1 MSASTRVDGGP
12 PGTRLTTRLNAES
25 LGALALLALTMG
37 WGSTFFMTKDLLDR
51 VPVLDYLGLR
61 YAIAA
66 VVLLAVAPR
75 TVRRLSRPALAQSVL
90 LGTLYGSAQILQT
103 AGLDKTP
110 ASTAGFVTGLYVV
123 LTPLLAAPL
132 LRQRIPG
139 MAWVAVVLATG
150 GMAVLSLR
158 GLHVGAGEL
167 LVLTSAL
174 LYALHICGLGAWS
187 TPETSMGSTIVQL
200 CVIAVICLAG
210 AAPGGVTLPHTGA
223 DWIRVAYMAVIV
235 GALGMLAQVWAQ
247 AHLPPTRSAV
257 IMSMEPVFAAVF
269 AVLCGGESATTRM
282 VLGGLMVLAA
292 MLLVELAP
300 RRKVESEVL
309 HPAV

>member
-1 MSASTRVDGGP
+1 MISRNTR
-12 PGTRLTTRLNAES
+12 TES

-37 WGSTFFMTKDLLDR
+37 WGSTFFMTKDLLAR
-51 VPVLDYLGLR
+51 VPVLDYLGVR
-61 YAIAA
+61 VAIAA
-66 VVLLAVAPR
+66 VVLLAVAPQA
-75 TVRRLSRPALAQSVL
+75 VRRMSRPALWQSIG
-90 LGTLYGSAQILQT
+90 LGVLYGLAQILQT
-103 AGLDKTP
+103 AGLDRTP

-139 MAWVAVVLATG
+139 AAWVAVLLATG

-158 GLHVGAGEL
+158 GVEVGGGEL
-167 LVLTSAL
+167 LVLFSAL

-187 TPETSMGSTIVQL
+187 TPESAMGSSIVQL
-200 CVIAVICLAG
+200 GVIAVICLVG
-210 AAPGGVTLPHTGA
+210 AAPGGITLPGSGP
-223 DWIRVAYMAVIV
+223 DWARMIYMAVIV

-257 IMSMEPVFAAVF
+257 IMSMEPVFAALF
-269 AVLCGGESATTRM
+269 AVIFGGESLTGRMLVGGAM
-282 VLGGLMVLAA
+282 VLVA

-300 RRKVESEVL
+300 RRKVEAEVL
-309 HPAV
+309 HPAQ